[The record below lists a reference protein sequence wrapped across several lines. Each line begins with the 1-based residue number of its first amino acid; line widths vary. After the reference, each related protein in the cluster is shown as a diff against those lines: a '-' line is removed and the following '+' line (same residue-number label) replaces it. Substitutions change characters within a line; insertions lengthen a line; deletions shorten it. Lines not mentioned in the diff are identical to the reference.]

1 MSGFNQLDLI
11 WLSELNMAVLYPVG
25 ELETSFAGAAIIVKG
40 EDGTDLFIPYEGYVV
55 GAPIAFSLGP
65 LLNEGLF
72 SLVVLGFGANGEPNE
87 LASFQLDEGLVPHVV
102 ALEGDVSALEMHVVG
117 FGERHYGV
125 LGDGA
130 SGQQAGD
137 HQTGDHQTGGRGV
150 REIGLRASDYE
161 ISGAVDYSDLLATF
175 LYEMRSLEDDHFT
188 GFFITGVPR
197 REQRVGPCVHL
208 RPLHHYQLGFTARA
222 MKMAL
227 EDDDL
232 EAFDLHEE
240 EEQRRAEGAA
250 ILSRHDG
257 FGADGS
263 AGSFRVRS
271 VPEFT
276 LHAGMARE
284 SVDFV
289 LRNGFQIH
297 WRRQLES
304 WGGDRFDGSQ
314 GWQADEE
321 PSCFVMD
328 DMVERD
334 CLVQHDGAYY
344 FRWTIEDAVIGDV
357 VGLVFA
363 LEHASVDMAVA
374 LPGMDEVPLEQTAL
388 FIFMGDEFVPLTD
401 EILNAA
407 ENLGITAR
415 LQSHIDKGLKQKGA
429 KNHLR
434 KDRVA
439 LANRLFERDDLLR
452 GALGMKKLNALADS
466 APFGPELMVYRDHI
480 LRVSQNSKG
489 QAWVDQLFG
498 SASPSMQRGR
508 LSDVMQFET
517 FKKAPAFAHALVFN
531 EAFATSFHNKPV
543 DPPSFR
549 MSVLEYL
556 LGKLFSESLIDW
568 AMRLKGESQAIIWH
582 LALKRPAMVE
592 RLYELKLEPDVALNP
607 FDDKTLDH
615 AQAALDDSSHIDV
628 NVIEKK
634 VIPVLKALGD
644 DRQIETLSDFAKGLH
659 FGAEGKKLNIGELS
673 VCLGAV
679 ERVQLQWQ
687 NWVEQA
693 ELLFKPLLHPLTLT
707 LISFEEGEDFSS
719 SLELETIRR
728 DIDHLIER
736 LVDETKCQPAIG
748 EQAIAFIKS
757 IETDVF
763 LKELHD
769 KLDLALKYH
778 HDLMVGVEQ
787 IYEQFETNDEALA
800 GICAIKDEEWPTLD
814 DFGPTFGEPFVHE
827 QLALNSQF
835 EKSVERFSQNVH
847 PHDDLFHQTLRE
859 ALSALE
865 AALPKLVWLKAGLL
879 LNQRVEK
886 TQVDLEKA
894 LFEIK
899 PLSAKLRR
907 SKSVSNAVRQL
918 VMAERMGPSGWPI
931 IHQSLEIIEKNLSLP
946 KS

>member
-11 WLSELNMAVLYPVG
+11 WLSELNMVVLYPVG
-25 ELETSFAGAAIIVKG
+25 EVESSFAGAAIIVKG
-40 EDGTDLFIPYEGYVV
+40 EDGTDLFVPYEGYVL

-65 LLNEGLF
+65 LFGDGLF

-102 ALEGDVSALEMHVVG
+102 AQGEDFRGLEMHVVG
-117 FGERHYGV
+117 FGERQDGV
-125 LGDGA
+125 IGKGA
-130 SGQQAGD
+130 C
-137 HQTGDHQTGGRGV
+137 
-150 REIGLRASDYE
+150 EIGLRASDYE

-188 GFFITGVPR
+188 GFFITGIPR
-197 REQRVGPCVHL
+197 HEQTVGPCVHL

-222 MKMAL
+222 MKVAI
-227 EDDDL
+227 EDDEL

-240 EEQRRAEGAA
+240 NDQQRVEGAA

-263 AGSFRVRS
+263 AGSFRIRG

-297 WRRQLES
+297 WRRQLENWS
-304 WGGDRFDGSQ
+304 GDRLDGTHFDDTK
-314 GWQADEE
+314 GWQEDESA
-321 PSCFVMD
+321 PCFVMG

-334 CLVQHDGAYY
+334 CLFQHEGAYY
-344 FRWTIEDAVIGDV
+344 FRWAIEDAVIGDV

-363 LEHASVDMAVA
+363 LEHASVDMQVS
-374 LPGMDEVPLEQTAL
+374 LPGMADVPLERTAL

-401 EILNAA
+401 EILNSP

-415 LQSHIDKGLKQKGA
+415 LQSHIDGGLQQKGA

-439 LANRLFERDDLLR
+439 LANSLFERDALLR
-452 GALGMKKLNALADS
+452 RALGVKALTSLADS

-489 QAWVDQLFG
+489 QAWVDQIFG
-498 SASPSMQRGR
+498 GASPSMHRGR

-531 EAFATSFHNKPV
+531 EAFANSFHNKPV

-568 AMRLKGESQAIIWH
+568 VMRLKGESQAILWH

-592 RLYELKLEPDVALNP
+592 RLYELKLEPDSALNP

-628 NVIEKK
+628 DVIEKK

-644 DRQIETLSDFAKGLH
+644 DQQIDTLSDFAQGLH

-679 ERVQLQWQ
+679 ERAQLQWQ
-687 NWVEQA
+687 KWVEEA
-693 ELLFKPLLHPLTLT
+693 DLLFKPLLHPLSLA

-719 SLELETIRR
+719 SVELEAVRR
-728 DIDHLIER
+728 DIHHLIER
-736 LVDETKCQPAIG
+736 LVDETKSQGEIG
-748 EQAIAFIKS
+748 EQAIAFIDS

-763 LKELHD
+763 LKELHA

-778 HDLMVGVEQ
+778 HDLTVGVEQ
-787 IYEQFETNDEALA
+787 IYEQFEMNDEALA
-800 GICAIKDEEWPTLD
+800 GISLIKEEEWPSLE

-827 QLALNSQF
+827 QLALKSQF
-835 EKSVERFSQNVH
+835 QKSVEKFSQNVH
-847 PHDDLFHQTLRE
+847 PHDDLFRQTLTE

-865 AALPKLVWLKAGLL
+865 DALPKMVWLKAGLRL
-879 LNQRVEK
+879 TQRVK
-886 TQVDLEKA
+886 TMQVDLEKA

-899 PLSAKLRR
+899 PLGAKLRR

-918 VMAERMGPSGWPI
+918 VMAERMGPPGWPI
-931 IHQSLEIIEKNLSLP
+931 IHQSVEIIEKNLSLP
-946 KS
+946 KT